1 MMGLGLAALSWLVLC
16 CNAYSAG
23 MSLQKQTSVCMCR
36 AGRSS
41 VSSSGGVLV

>member
-1 MMGLGLAALSWLVLC
+1 MMGLGLAALSWSVLC

-23 MSLQKQTSVCMCR
+23 TYLQKQMSVCMCG